1 MKQQPRSR
9 SPHGRPEYTGTC
21 CAGDSEERKETER
34 EVRQND
40 GGGSGMNVGSA
51 TRIIAW
57 HVVYSAVYS
66 RVYNTAYIPD
76 W

>member
-40 GGGSGMNVGSA
+40 GGGSGMNVNWLSN
-51 TRIIAW
+51 T
-57 HVVYSAVYS
+57 
-66 RVYNTAYIPD
+66 YNSMACGL
-76 W
+76 